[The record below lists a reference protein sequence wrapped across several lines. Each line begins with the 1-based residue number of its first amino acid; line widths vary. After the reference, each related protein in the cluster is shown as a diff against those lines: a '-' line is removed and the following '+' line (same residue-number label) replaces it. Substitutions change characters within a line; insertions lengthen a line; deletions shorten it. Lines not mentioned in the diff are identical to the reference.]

1 MISLPNP
8 TKTTME
14 LSAGQR
20 AYIAEMVAK
29 AYLDAMSLKDLE
41 RFFYD
46 IQLEYLQEYTDEELL
61 NELEDYTSEE
71 EFDEIVNFAA

>member
-1 MISLPNP
+1 MISLPNF
-8 TKTTME
+8 TNQIME

-20 AYIAEMVAK
+20 VYIAEMVAK
-29 AYLDAMSLKDLE
+29 AYLDNMSLKDLE

-46 IQLEYLQEYTDEELL
+46 IQLEYLKEYTDEELL